1 MKAFAH
7 TRRGDQML
15 ELQRDFGALLRQT
28 AIFKGITKLILL
40 TDSHQKLRLRKQWL
54 NLHAVLFGSRGQR
67 REIYVRGDVLLSR
80 GLVRICSCRVLAECH
95 QRAAMPSSKLLLP
108 GVAVVD
114 DDDDSMLHG
123 CRNLSH
129 AALRPQRDFN
139 SFSVFGMNTKAIQ

>member
-1 MKAFAH
+1 MKTFAH
-7 TRRGDQML
+7 TRWGDQML

-95 QRAAMPSSKLLLP
+95 QRAAMPSRKLLLP
-108 GVAVVD
+108 RVAVVD
-114 DDDDSMLHG
+114 DDENSVFQC
-123 CRNLSH
+123 CRHLRH
-129 AALRPQRDFN
+129 VALRPQGDLN
-139 SFSVFGMNTKAIQ
+139 SFSVFGMNTVA